1 MGRFGAVRHV
11 YGPLTLGLFLV
22 SLSQSTD
29 QRSSDQA
36 SRTDARSQVTN
47 SVTIAIAN
55 TRTPK
60 RQTAGSNNAIKATE
74 NHSVEILTRVYAA
87 RGRPRGC
94 LDRARGPRLAPMP
107 PGQVAEPLRLVGELG
122 VQTPGV
128 RPRCRRLPAT
138 GVASRSGQR
147 PNYGCWSLISQMT
160 CWRTRFGSAPCF
172 TSTCAATPLPSRMRP
187 SRMCSV
193 PT

>member
-74 NHSVEILTRVYAA
+74 NHSVEILTRV
-87 RGRPRGC
+87 
-94 LDRARGPRLAPMP
+94 
-107 PGQVAEPLRLVGELG
+107 
-122 VQTPGV
+122 
-128 RPRCRRLPAT
+128 
-138 GVASRSGQR
+138 
-147 PNYGCWSLISQMT
+147 
-160 CWRTRFGSAPCF
+160 
-172 TSTCAATPLPSRMRP
+172 
-187 SRMCSV
+187 
-193 PT
+193 